1 MVRIDKI
8 EMQGFKSFAKKT
20 LMTFP
25 SNFSTICGPNGSGKC
40 IEGGSRIVLANGSI
54 KTIKEIV
61 ESNIEKSKKIEK
73 MEDGSCSYDNP
84 EGIEVLSLNL
94 STLKMEKKKVSA
106 FIKRKSPPFLL
117 KIKTRTGKDIIA
129 THYHPLFIIK
139 GGSIRSAK
147 AEELEKG
154 IKIALPRDLPAASN
168 KNSLD
173 IKAIIKS
180 FEKEDL
186 IYIPYSKP
194 LSNFINNALKEFE
207 GVKKL
212 SEISGADYNS
222 IRGVRDKQSMNVAD
236 FCKVFKCNGFKTED
250 ISWIE
255 EIKSKTTGKM
265 IIPKEIDR
273 NLARFLGYIISEGRN
288 TDSHQVWFVNNDKN
302 ILSDFSSVS
311 KSCFGT
317 VANEFNYKA
326 NATDSIIFSQSLC
339 KFIERMFGIGIGEK
353 SAMKKVPEQL
363 FSADKN
369 IASEFLSAL
378 FEGDAHI
385 HIDSKKKSSAY
396 IEYATASKRL
406 AEDVSILLL
415 RFGVVSIIKEKL
427 KYATNTENKIKR
439 KYYSVYIYGL
449 TNLKK
454 IADALNFVG
463 EKKATLE
470 KMKKIDCKSNPNID
484 LIPNI
489 NTEIRK
495 LAKLAKINV
504 KKLKKVCPKLDA
516 YCYNQC
522 EISREGLTEVMKLI
536 EAKGKLGKEAKN
548 IIENMKKLA
557 SSDIFWD
564 EIVNINKIEP
574 EEWVYDLSIEENH
587 NFIANGFVVHNS
599 NAADAVCFVLG
610 RSSAKGLRAD
620 KMLEVIFNGGKGKQP
635 AEFAKVA
642 IFFDN
647 SDKRF
652 PLEESQIAVSRKI
665 NRKGVSIYKLNGR
678 TVTREKI
685 LEVLH
690 SANIQPDGH
699 NIILQGNVTE
709 IIEMSP
715 LERREI
721 IDEISGIA
729 EFDDKRTKAQRELLT
744 VENRLKESSIVL
756 TERAAQISKLEQ
768 ESKAAEEYQKL
779 SKELDIFRASVAH
792 KKLSEAESAMNLLD
806 GKIKEKEAASAELD
820 KEFQGEEDGL
830 SKKEKELGELEKK
843 LFNRSKDISIIKEV
857 EKLRSEILLKKNK
870 IESNKIEIER
880 INNIIE
886 KLNMLQQ
893 RSMEQSASR
902 PVQEILRLN
911 RTGVYGTI
919 ASLSRVSGEYQTAIE
934 VAAGAHMQDIVVAD
948 STIAVECIKFLKQN
962 KIGRATFLPL
972 DKIRQRYGELP
983 KESGNAVATGVID
996 LAINLVDFDSK
1007 YLNAFSFI
1015 FGDTIIVDR
1024 IDTAKKLGSGKRYVT
1039 LDGDIIEKSGAMI
1052 GGFYHKERKSLF
1064 EANEIKKYQT
1074 QKEQLEDGAAK
1085 IDEELVGL
1093 EKQLRSLQTEEEKGS
1108 TELTDTEK
1116 QREQISKD
1124 MGSIREK
1131 RKAVYE
1137 KRLIIQSDV
1146 NRLKIQKARL
1156 EAELDNL
1163 KLEFNNYKKENIMKE
1178 KIEILEAKLRETF
1191 IAIQKLGPINM
1202 KAVEEFAQQSAVYN
1216 ELKERVE
1223 KLSAERDKILYIM
1236 IEIESKRKETFS
1248 KTLSAVSEQFK
1259 TVFHDLT
1266 GGEADLHLEEDSL
1279 ESGLVIEASPAGK
1292 KLLNIDGMSGGE
1304 KTLVALAF
1312 LFAVQRFRPAPF
1324 YILDEV
1330 DAALDKPNSRKIVDL
1345 VKKYAEGAQFIMIS
1359 HNDLTI
1365 QQADCVYGVS
1375 MENGESKLVGIRMPG

>member
-25 SNFSTICGPNGSGKC
+25 SSFSTICGPNGSGK
-40 IEGGSRIVLANGSI
+40 SNVL
-54 KTIKEIV
+54 
-61 ESNIEKSKKIEK
+61 
-73 MEDGSCSYDNP
+73 
-84 EGIEVLSLNL
+84 
-94 STLKMEKKKVSA
+94 
-106 FIKRKSPPFLL
+106 
-117 KIKTRTGKDIIA
+117 
-129 THYHPLFIIK
+129 
-139 GGSIRSAK
+139 
-147 AEELEKG
+147 
-154 IKIALPRDLPAASN
+154 
-168 KNSLD
+168 
-173 IKAIIKS
+173 
-180 FEKEDL
+180 
-186 IYIPYSKP
+186 
-194 LSNFINNALKEFE
+194 
-207 GVKKL
+207 
-212 SEISGADYNS
+212 
-222 IRGVRDKQSMNVAD
+222 
-236 FCKVFKCNGFKTED
+236 
-250 ISWIE
+250 
-255 EIKSKTTGKM
+255 
-265 IIPKEIDR
+265 
-273 NLARFLGYIISEGRN
+273 
-288 TDSHQVWFVNNDKN
+288 
-302 ILSDFSSVS
+302 
-311 KSCFGT
+311 
-317 VANEFNYKA
+317 
-326 NATDSIIFSQSLC
+326 
-339 KFIERMFGIGIGEK
+339 
-353 SAMKKVPEQL
+353 
-363 FSADKN
+363 
-369 IASEFLSAL
+369 
-378 FEGDAHI
+378 
-385 HIDSKKKSSAY
+385 
-396 IEYATASKRL
+396 
-406 AEDVSILLL
+406 
-415 RFGVVSIIKEKL
+415 
-427 KYATNTENKIKR
+427 
-439 KYYSVYIYGL
+439 
-449 TNLKK
+449 
-454 IADALNFVG
+454 
-463 EKKATLE
+463 
-470 KMKKIDCKSNPNID
+470 
-484 LIPNI
+484 
-489 NTEIRK
+489 
-495 LAKLAKINV
+495 
-504 KKLKKVCPKLDA
+504 
-516 YCYNQC
+516 
-522 EISREGLTEVMKLI
+522 
-536 EAKGKLGKEAKN
+536 
-548 IIENMKKLA
+548 
-557 SSDIFWD
+557 
-564 EIVNINKIEP
+564 
-574 EEWVYDLSIEENH
+574 
-587 NFIANGFVVHNS
+587 
-599 NAADAVCFVLG
+599 DAVCFVLG

-690 SANIQPDGH
+690 AANIQPDGH

-729 EFDDKRTKAQRELLT
+729 EFDEKRTKAQRELLT

-779 SKELDIFRASVAH
+779 SKELDIFRASAAH
-792 KKLSEAESAMNLLD
+792 KKLSEAESAMGALD

-830 SKKEKELGELEKK
+830 SEKEKELGELEKK
-843 LFNRSKDISIIKEV
+843 LFNRSKDISIIREV
-857 EKLRSEILLKKNK
+857 EKLRSEIMLKKNK

-880 INNIIE
+880 TSNIIE

-919 ASLSRVSGEYQTAIE
+919 ASLSKVSGEYQTAIE
-934 VAAGAHMQDIVVAD
+934 VAAGSHLHDIVVAD
-948 STIAVECIKFLKQN
+948 SSIAVECIKFLKQN
-962 KIGRATFLPL
+962 RIGRATFLPL
-972 DKIRQRYGELP
+972 DKIRPRYGELP
-983 KESGNAVATGVID
+983 KKEGGTLGGNVVSPGVVD
-996 LAINLVDFDSK
+996 LAINLIDFDRK

-1015 FGDTIIVDR
+1015 FGDTVIVDR
-1024 IDTAKKLGSGKRYVT
+1024 IDTAKQLGFGKRYVT
-1039 LDGDIIEKSGAMI
+1039 LDGDLIEKSGAMI

-1085 IDEELVGL
+1085 IDGELIGL
-1093 EKQLRSLQTEEEKGS
+1093 EKQLRALQTEEEKGS

-1116 QREQISKD
+1116 QREQISLD
-1124 MGSIREK
+1124 MQKTREK

-1163 KLEFNNYKKENIMKE
+1163 KLEFNNYKKENLLEE
-1178 KIEILEAKLRETF
+1178 KIEILEAKLKETF

-1202 KAVEEFAQQSAVYN
+1202 KAVEEFAQQNAVYN

-1223 KLSAERDKILYIM
+1223 KLSAERDKILFIM
-1236 IEIESKRKETFS
+1236 IEIESRRKETFS
-1248 KTLSAVSEQFK
+1248 KTLAAVSEQFK
-1259 TVFHDLT
+1259 TVFQDLT

-1279 ESGLVIEASPAGK
+1279 DSGLVIEASPAGK
-1292 KLLNIDGMSGGE
+1292 RLLNIDSMSGGE

-1312 LFAVQRFRPAPF
+1312 LFAIQRFRPAPF

-1345 VKKYAEGAQFIMIS
+1345 VKKYAEDAQFIIIS
-1359 HNDLTI
+1359 HNDTTI

-1375 MENGESKLVGIRMPG
+1375 MENGESRLVGIRMPG